1 MPAVTSGK
9 VLVSGAN
16 GFVAV
21 WLVQTLLEHGYSVRG
36 TVRSA
41 DKGKHLSK
49 RFASYG
55 DKFEIYVVPD
65 ITAEGAFDEA
75 VKGVDAIE
83 HTAAPFHF
91 QADDPAEVLDP
102 SIKGTVSILESA
114 RKYGTNVK
122 RIVVTSSAAA
132 MMNFGPN
139 PQTLTEKDWNDQAV
153 KELEELGR
161 QASPRAKYM
170 AAKTL
175 GERAAWDFVK
185 KHQSEIKWDVT
196 TLCPPWVLGPV
207 IHEIS
212 SPDALNTSCKS
223 MYGIYTNPDA
233 KANNGWWV
241 DVRDLAL
248 AHVRSLQKEEAGG
261 ERIFIS
267 EGPFTWQDWLD
278 AVPSPKYQKGTPGSG
293 KSVVQLLSYENQK
306 SIRIL
311 DLKYRPMPE
320 TAAAV
325 IKDYEE
331 RGW

>member
-1 MPAVTSGK
+1 
-9 VLVSGAN
+9 
-16 GFVAV
+16 
-21 WLVQTLLEHGYSVRG
+21 
-36 TVRSA
+36 
-41 DKGKHLSK
+41 
-49 RFASYG
+49 
-55 DKFEIYVVPD
+55 
-65 ITAEGAFDEA
+65 
-75 VKGVDAIE
+75 
-83 HTAAPFHF
+83 
-91 QADDPAEVLDP
+91 
-102 SIKGTVSILESA
+102 
-114 RKYGTNVK
+114 
-122 RIVVTSSAAA
+122 

-175 GERAAWDFVK
+175 GERGTYLYGGSFYFADCLAAAWDFVK

-196 TLCPPWVLGPV
+196 TLCPPWVLGVCLLICNLVLHAHNATDQPV

-212 SPDALNTSCKS
+212 SPDSLNTSCKS

-267 EGPFTWQDWLD
+267 EGPFTWQDWRTCF
-278 AVPSPKYQKGTPGSG
+278 VRSSSFP
-293 KSVVQLLSYENQK
+293 VH
-306 SIRIL
+306 
-311 DLKYRPMPE
+311 
-320 TAAAV
+320 
-325 IKDYEE
+325 
-331 RGW
+331 